1 MTRLID
7 DKAAAAEQIAAGQEA
22 LRVLGYGG
30 VSPALRAADEVL
42 AAIARKS
49 PRD

>member
-1 MTRLID
+1 M
-7 DKAAAAEQIAAGQEA
+7 QIATGQEA

-42 AAIARKS
+42 SVIARKM
-49 PRD
+49 PRG